1 MAITL
6 RADKGTQL
14 TYNELDNNF
23 LSYFYSASIS
33 SDQST
38 LSLFYTGSSGLSIS
52 QTSIQIPLNP
62 YTGSNPPVA
71 GNPTTIQ
78 YNNAGNFGGDDDL
91 RWDSNNNRLI
101 VGNETVF
108 NAGDKVNIK
117 DGSVTVRRTGASTAP
132 YFRYHFDDGSFDW
145 EHKIDIDPDFG
156 HGKFENLSTNTA
168 TNTEFYISAYSTSNP
183 LLSLKGTGKVS
194 AINGPTNY
202 GDFGIGGTLSINP
215 YNNNSDNTFNI
226 QGLDSSVT
234 RIGFTNSAVLNS
246 QGNARGTI
254 LEGNTDGHVLIG
266 IQGNTSVSNGQT
278 FSIISGAS
286 PATGF
291 GATYSKL
298 VAMFKSNGQVGFGK
312 TSITTGFTLEAAGGI
327 SGSRVHASADAS
339 IGTNL
344 SVGGNATITGDL
356 STSGTV
362 TMNSL
367 ANASS
372 ATNYNFLVQESND
385 IVKQVN
391 AAPIPVGGIIMWSGT
406 IANIPLGWK
415 LCDGSNNTPDLR
427 DKFVV
432 GATADVGGTAMSNVA
447 GAVAQTGGSTTHDHG
462 GNTANHTLTTNQ
474 IPAHQHNYKDSYY
487 IEYNNPGVGSG
498 GAISG
503 VDYVGPTAYK
513 GSGDSDADNRYV
525 YYRMGTTNNTGAGGQ
540 HKHGIPNASNLP
552 PYYALAYIMY
562 TG

>member
-71 GNPTTIQ
+71 GNPSTIQ

-132 YFRYHFDDGSFDW
+132 YFRYHFADGSFDW

-156 HGKFENLSTNTA
+156 HAKFQNLSTTST

-183 LLSLKGTGKVS
+183 LLALKGTGKIS
-194 AINGPTNY
+194 AINGTNSF

-215 YNNNSDNTFNI
+215 YNASSDNTFNI
-226 QGLDSSVT
+226 QGLDSSIT
-234 RIGFTNSAVLNS
+234 RIGFTDSAVLNS

-254 LEGNTDGHVLIG
+254 LEGNTDGHVLVG
-266 IQGNTSVSNGQT
+266 IQSNTSITNGQT

-286 PATGF
+286 PGSGF

-298 VAMFKSNGQVGFGK
+298 VAMFKANGQVGFGK
-312 TSITTGFTLEAAGGI
+312 TTITAGFALEAAGGI
-327 SGSRVHASADAS
+327 SGSKLYASTDAS

-344 SVGGNATITGDL
+344 SVGGNATVTGDL
-356 STSGTV
+356 ATSGTV
-362 TMNSL
+362 TMNNIP
-367 ANASS
+367 NATS
-372 ATNYNFLVQESND
+372 ATNYNFLVQQSND
-385 IVKQVN
+385 VVKQVN
-391 AAPIPVGGIIMWSGT
+391 AAPIPSRRYYNVVRYYCKHTVWM
-406 IANIPLGWK
+406 
-415 LCDGSNNTPDLR
+415 GS
-427 DKFVV
+427 
-432 GATADVGGTAMSNVA
+432 M
-447 GAVAQTGGSTTHDHG
+447 
-462 GNTANHTLTTNQ
+462 
-474 IPAHQHNYKDSYY
+474 
-487 IEYNNPGVGSG
+487 
-498 GAISG
+498 
-503 VDYVGPTAYK
+503 
-513 GSGDSDADNRYV
+513 
-525 YYRMGTTNNTGAGGQ
+525 
-540 HKHGIPNASNLP
+540 
-552 PYYALAYIMY
+552 
-562 TG
+562 